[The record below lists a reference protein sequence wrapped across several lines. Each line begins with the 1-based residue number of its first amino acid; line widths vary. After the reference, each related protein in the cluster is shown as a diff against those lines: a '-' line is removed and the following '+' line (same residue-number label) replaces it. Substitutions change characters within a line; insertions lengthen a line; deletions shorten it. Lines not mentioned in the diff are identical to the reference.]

1 LKSVLTMSRSS
12 YYRRSRW

>member
-12 YYRRSRW
+12 YYRRSSR